1 MANRCVISVLTL
13 MGGCSRVI
21 VRVARHRV
29 NEAPP
34 SPGIDRMK
42 LPFDRAP
49 DAVCILRLSA
59 LGDATHTLPVVNAIR
74 SHWPETR
81 LTWIIGKL
89 EHQLLS
95 GYPGVEFLVFDKRG
109 GWPAV
114 RQLRR
119 SLAGRSFDVLL
130 HMQVALR
137 ANLLSRLVDAPIRL
151 GWNRE
156 RSRDRH
162 HWFVNHAVPHVPFQ
176 HQVEGFLEFAWAL
189 GVPKAA
195 PAWSLPIA
203 RADRAWAREQLPGD
217 QPTLLISPCSSHPLR
232 NWRPDRYAAV
242 ADHAIEAHGMRVAL
256 TGGPSQLERRTAGEV
271 EQAMRRQPLNLVGK
285 DTLKQSLALLERATV
300 LISPD
305 SGPAHIAS
313 ALGTPVIGLYA
324 PTWSRRSG
332 PWSSL
337 ELCVDRFPEAA
348 RKYRG
353 KAPEAL
359 RWGTRIE
366 VPGVMDLI
374 EVDAVIAKLD
384 AAAARGHT
392 PGNQRAP
399 RRDSSLDQA

>member
-1 MANRCVISVLTL
+1 
-13 MGGCSRVI
+13 
-21 VRVARHRV
+21 
-29 NEAPP
+29 
-34 SPGIDRMK
+34 MK
-42 LPFDRAP
+42 LPLDRAP
-49 DAVCILRLSA
+49 DAICILRLSA
-59 LGDATHTLPVVNAIR
+59 LGDVTHTLPVVNAIR
-74 SHWPETR
+74 SRWPETR

-119 SLAGRSFDVLL
+119 SLAGRRFDALL

-137 ANLLSRLVDAPIRL
+137 ANLLSRLVNTPIRL

-162 HWFVNHAVPHVPFQ
+162 HWFVNHAIPHIPFQ

-189 GVPKAA
+189 GAPKA
-195 PAWSLPIA
+195 PPDWSLPVA
-203 RADRAWAREQLPGD
+203 EADRSWARELLPGE
-217 QPTLLISPCSSHPLR
+217 QPTLMISPCSSHPLR
-232 NWRPDRYAAV
+232 NWRSERYAAV
-242 ADHAIEAHGMRVAL
+242 ADHAIDAHGMRVAL
-256 TGGPSQLERRTAGEV
+256 VGGPGELEQRAAKEI
-271 EQAMRRQPLNLVGK
+271 EQSMRHRPVNLVGK

-305 SGPAHIAS
+305 SGPVHIAS

-332 PWSSL
+332 PWRSP

-353 KAPEAL
+353 KAPDAL

-384 AAAARGHT
+384 AVAAELAEPADSATAQLHDSQ
-392 PGNQRAP
+392 NQ
-399 RRDSSLDQA
+399 L